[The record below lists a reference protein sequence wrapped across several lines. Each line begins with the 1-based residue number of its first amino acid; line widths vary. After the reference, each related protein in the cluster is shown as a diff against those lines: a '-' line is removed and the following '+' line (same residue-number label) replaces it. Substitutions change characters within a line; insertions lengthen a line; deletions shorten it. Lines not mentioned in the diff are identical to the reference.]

1 VPNIFVS
8 YRRDDSAAGYVISLR
23 DRLAQRFGPEAAFL
37 DIERIAYGDDC
48 AQVIKTQIGTS
59 QACLVWIGREWMT
72 CQNELGQR
80 RLDDP
85 QDVVRLEV
93 ATALQRQI
101 RVIPVLVG
109 GARPPKVGDLP
120 EGPRALAG
128 LNAIDVSHARFDRDL
143 DYLMEVLERN

>member
-1 VPNIFVS
+1 
-8 YRRDDSAAGYVISLR
+8 
-23 DRLAQRFGPEAAFL
+23 
-37 DIERIAYGDDC
+37 
-48 AQVIKTQIGTS
+48 
-59 QACLVWIGREWMT
+59 VWIGREWMT

-101 RVIPVLVG
+101 RVNPVLVG

-120 EGPRALAG
+120 EDLRALAG